1 MLRNLYGD
9 CAMKKTQILEIL
21 KNFKKTY
28 VTFFSIVLFVSFGM
42 AAFLGLDWGMHAIAD
57 SFENYFNEGNLQDI
71 EFSYPLGIRDNDMD
85 FLNTVSEFD
94 EIEGRY
100 DTFRFLNVGGQ
111 KNQIHIY
118 SVTDKINKITWLE
131 GKMPTAEN
139 EILVEK
145 AFADK
150 NGITVGNRIDF
161 LSEGKDYD
169 LLTGDSFTVSGI
181 VKTSEYTSI
190 YSDTY
195 GVNPLTGCAVQGLMY
210 LNKDAFVNGDLCGYS
225 SVLIKC
231 SAFEKEAIF
240 TDAYNHNAVRIA
252 DSIREKLE
260 KHFSHEWISLTTKPA
275 NSSYIAAKTIVNVFA
290 RLRIPMAGL
299 FVIVGI
305 LVCFFA
311 VARNVFD
318 QAKLIGAKKALGF
331 YKREIMVS
339 LLSFSFLS
347 TVLGVILGAV
357 FARFPVE
364 GLLCSIIQKSYPFN
378 DILFV
383 FNISD
388 SLLFGL
394 FEAVIILLST
404 YFASKSILKKSS
416 NALLTGGYTH
426 TFGKKF
432 YMKTRIFQRLS
443 VLGKVIVNN
452 IFSEPRR
459 VFSTIFGVMGIT
471 ALIVCSMSLN
481 NFIQDSF
488 GKEFAQI
495 TKYDT
500 VLYIKQDEQY
510 TKEIENGLASK
521 GIEYSSIMSTYVTIT
536 TPDEQE
542 IAASIYVVDDDTAFL
557 KLFDV
562 HDGKHKIEHLN
573 GLYSSVSYRQEF
585 NPVDGDRIKL
595 TDALGQMHEVEVTGF
610 FDYYLIQNQFI
621 IDKETY
627 EKEFGGAYSAN
638 SVILNRGEHS
648 VGSLV
653 ETLSEYDGF
662 ISANDYY
669 AYSEETFEGF
679 ATIFSLV
686 VAVYVSL
693 AVLMAFIVIMN
704 LIDMFIKEKKYEL
717 IVLMINGFRAKSAKA
732 YIYVDTIILTLIG
745 TLLGLALGIVMGNIS
760 LDAYKTA
767 TIYFEGGINAQ
778 ASIIGVGLT
787 FLLVYIVTVFSIKK
801 INRFKLGDI
810 NI

>member
-1 MLRNLYGD
+1 MYGD

-42 AAFLGLDWGMHAIAD
+42 AAFLGLDWSMHATAD
-57 SFENYFNEGNLQDI
+57 SFENYFSEGNLQEI
-71 EFSYPLGIRDNDMD
+71 EFSYPLGIRANDMN

-100 DTFRFLNVGGQ
+100 DAFRFLNADGQ

-118 SVTDKINKITWLE
+118 SVTDKINKITWLD
-131 GKMPTAEN
+131 GKMPENEN

-161 LSEGKDYD
+161 LPEEKDD
-169 LLTGDSFTVSGI
+169 GLLKSSSFTVSGI

-231 SAFEKEAIF
+231 SDFEKEAIF
-240 TDAYNHNAVRIA
+240 TDAYSRNAVRIA
-252 DSIREKLE
+252 GSVREKLE
-260 KHFSHEWISLTTKPA
+260 EHFSSEWISLTTKSA
-275 NSSYIAAKTIVNVFA
+275 NPSYISAKTIVDVFA
-290 RLRIPMAGL
+290 RLRIPLAGL

-318 QAKLIGAKKALGF
+318 QAKLIGTKKALGF
-331 YKREIMVS
+331 YKREIMFS
-339 LLSFSFLS
+339 LLLFSFLS

-357 FARFPVE
+357 FARFVVE
-364 GLLCSIIQKSYPFN
+364 GVLCPIIQNDYPLN

-383 FNISD
+383 FNIRD

-394 FEAVIILLST
+394 FEAIIILLST
-404 YFASKSILKKSS
+404 YFASKSVLKKSS

-426 TFGKKF
+426 TFGEKF
-432 YMKTRIFQRLS
+432 YMKTRGFKRLS

-459 VFSTIFGVMGIT
+459 VFSTIVGVMGIT

-481 NFIQDSF
+481 NFIQGSF
-488 GKEFAQI
+488 AKEIAEI

-500 VLYIKQDEQY
+500 VLNIKQDEQCA
-510 TKEIENGLASK
+510 KEIESCLTSK

-542 IAASIYVVDDDTAFL
+542 IVTGIYVVDDDTAFL

-573 GLYSSVSYRQEF
+573 GLYSSVSYRNEF
-585 NPVDGDRIKL
+585 NPVDGDKMKL
-595 TDALGQMHEVEVTGF
+595 TDALGQMHEIEVAHF
-610 FDYYLIQNQFI
+610 FDYYLIQNQLI
-621 IDKETY
+621 IDRETY
-627 EKEFGGAYSAN
+627 EREFGGVYNAN

-648 VGSLV
+648 LGSLTK
-653 ETLSEYDGF
+653 TLSEYDGF
-662 ISANDYY
+662 ININDYY
-669 AYSEETFEGF
+669 TFSKETFDGF

-686 VAVYVSL
+686 VAAYIAL

-760 LDAYKTA
+760 LSAYNTA
-767 TIYFEGGINAQ
+767 SIYFEGGINAQ

-801 INRFKLGDI
+801 INQFKLGDI
-810 NI
+810 NIA